1 MKKRIL
7 IVITILVL
15 IAACI
20 LGIVKRQTYTDITRE
35 INYMNKLQVAEI
47 PGDLAVE
54 VCEDMKKNLPKLPII
69 LKVRFINDVEFL
81 FGTSR
86 QKICVQKVYA
96 GDGIEPGDE
105 FYISAGWSIIVEED
119 LKTAELGFVNTPKLN
134 CDYLVFIS
142 EKIDALDK
150 TVSVY
155 KICDQY
161 PIIPLFCYEN
171 TSNVVLPVSEENT
184 YVPYSKVKNNE
195 FFTTSE
201 AGLKAW
207 SELKNEMIHIYPY
220 HDK

>member
-15 IAACI
+15 IAACT
-20 LGIVKRQTYTDITRE
+20 LGIVKRQTYTDIMRE
-35 INYMNKLQVAEI
+35 KNYMDKLQVAEI

-54 VCEDMKKNLPKLPII
+54 VCEDMKKNLQKLPII

-171 TSNVVLPVSEENT
+171 TSNIVLPVSEENT

>member
-1 MKKRIL
+1 
-7 IVITILVL
+7 
-15 IAACI
+15 
-20 LGIVKRQTYTDITRE
+20 
-35 INYMNKLQVAEI
+35 
-47 PGDLAVE
+47 
-54 VCEDMKKNLPKLPII
+54 MKKNLQKLPII

-171 TSNVVLPVSEENT
+171 TSNIVLPVSEENT